1 MSAYGRTCLLMILLH
16 NRTRKLWQHYR
27 LYDLYPNMLCII
39 FYYILYFLVAVFYVK
54 KIMFLAP
61 KNIFHPLTL
70 RLSLLLYF

>member
-1 MSAYGRTCLLMILLH
+1 MILLH

-61 KNIFHPLTL
+61 KNIFHPDPEVVFATVLL
-70 RLSLLLYF
+70 RFTTRKILK